1 MPAPLDKPLLRVNR
15 DRLPLTLSTTPS
27 SVVPVVLV
35 VAPQLHKQVL
45 LRLNKL
51 LVPKPTQPT
60 LMPNALV
67 VRVLRSSQR
76 T

>member
-1 MPAPLDKPLLRVNR
+1 MPAPLDKLLLRVNR

-27 SVVPVVLV
+27 SVALVVVVVL
-35 VAPQLHKQVL
+35 PQLLKQVL

-51 LVPKPTQPT
+51 LVPRPTQPT

-67 VRVLRSSQR
+67 VRALRSSQR